1 MARRDRCAI
10 SERRDPSNGDG
21 FQRIMRF
28 LAFSAIIAAAA
39 ALSAPLLDAASI
51 AYVSRSKAPT
61 MEPVA
66 ARFSAEVTRKA
77 LEPLPDARHRT
88 LVVQA
93 DPTGH
98 FSVIAVIGGRSVEA
112 LVDTGATSVVLT
124 YEAAERLQLDLLP
137 SDFDTAVRTANGI
150 TEMAS
155 VYLQEVRIGP
165 IRMPAVQ
172 ALVAPRGLLEQSLLG
187 MNFISRLDRFE
198 MRGRQLVLGG

>member
-1 MARRDRCAI
+1 
-10 SERRDPSNGDG
+10 
-21 FQRIMRF
+21 MRL
-28 LAFSAIIAAAA
+28 LAFSAVIAAAA
-39 ALSAPLLDAASI
+39 ALSAPLIEAAST
-51 AYVSRSKAPT
+51 AYVSRAKG
-61 MEPVA
+61 PVLPSELASHIPPLA
-66 ARFSAEVTRKA
+66 A
-77 LEPLPDARHRT
+77 PLPASPALLPVPDEMRPERQRQRRTEGRT

-98 FSVIAVIGGRSVEA
+98 FSVIAVIAGRSVEA

-124 YEAAERLQLDLLP
+124 YEAADRLGLDLIA
-137 SDFDTAVRTANGI
+137 SDFDTAVRTANGV